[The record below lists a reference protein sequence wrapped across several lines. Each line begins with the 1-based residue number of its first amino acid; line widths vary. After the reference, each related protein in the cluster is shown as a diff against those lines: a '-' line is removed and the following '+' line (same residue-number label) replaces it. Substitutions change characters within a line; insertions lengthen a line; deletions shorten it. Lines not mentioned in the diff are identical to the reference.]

1 MFEKSMINYA
11 LAAIISLAATNGAF
25 AAGWE
30 YYYHKGTIQFEG
42 GLNRS
47 ATENLERS
55 LELNPALYDAANKI
69 AAILIAGNKKRRAL
83 DYLERSLEIKPDQAE
98 IHVSTGDIRDFFG
111 YREKAFE
118 HYQSA
123 VRADPSNVEAHFRL
137 VRYYAERRDT
147 ANADR
152 HFAAAYAIGGRD
164 AERILS
170 EALEEERRN
179 NAAGALALYKRAL
192 GKNPAFL
199 EAYFRLAELHRRLG
213 RSDEAIS
220 ALEEVKRIRPDNEK
234 AHVYLGHL
242 YYAAR
247 YGSRRK
253 YLITQA
259 IRNFERALE
268 INPSN
273 PETLFGLSEA
283 YRLMG
288 DRDRADELRER
299 ALSLE
304 GERKP
309 EAGIGPR

>member
-1 MFEKSMINYA
+1 MNPRHEDFQSSALPTELPDHFEASTLIKFMFEKSMINYA

-55 LELNPALYDAANKI
+55 LE
-69 AAILIAGNKKRRAL
+69 
-83 DYLERSLEIKPDQAE
+83 IKPDQAE
-98 IHVSTGDIRDFFG
+98 IHVSAGDIRDFFG

>member
-98 IHVSTGDIRDFFG
+98 IHVSAGDIRDFFG